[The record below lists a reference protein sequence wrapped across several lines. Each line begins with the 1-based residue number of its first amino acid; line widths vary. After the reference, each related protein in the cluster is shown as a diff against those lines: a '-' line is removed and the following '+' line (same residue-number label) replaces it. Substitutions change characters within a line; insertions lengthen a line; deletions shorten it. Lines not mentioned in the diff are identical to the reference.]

1 MKFKTSFTNVCLM
14 AIICLLAVIAMRLN
28 TEHVYAAKAW
38 KYEVVRALDGQVPA
52 EIQKQTQAGWELV
65 AAPFW
70 ANANVMSGSEGLLIF
85 RK

>member
-28 TEHVYAAKAW
+28 TEHVYAAKSW
-38 KYEVVRALDGQVPA
+38 RYEVINVVDGLA
-52 EIQKQTQAGWELV
+52 ADEIQKQTQAGWELV
-65 AAPFW
+65 AAPFL
-70 ANANVMSGSEGLLIF
+70 ANANMSAGSNGLLIF